1 VGGHCAATYYLTLP
15 GYAPAVESRMDS
27 LSVLGTSLLWRSTA
41 AFTYRYLKVKSAS
54 SASLFTYG
62 GLGLDHGRV
71 MLVFVLVL
79 RIWSCL
85 HHWT

>member
-1 VGGHCAATYYLTLP
+1 MGGHCAATYYLTLP

-41 AFTYRYLKVKSAS
+41 AFTYLKVKSAS
-54 SASLFTYG
+54 SASLFTNYG
-62 GLGLDHGRV
+62 SLGLDHGRV
-71 MLVFVLVL
+71 ILVFVLVL